1 MSNPDTSAHSRITII
16 WEKAAV
22 WALSFIIVL
31 LGLAYNDQKTKIEK
45 MEERVQFLY
54 IDKVNKSE
62 LKETE
67 YRIMTR
73 IEASQSDILARLDL
87 YFGKF
92 SDKK

>member
-1 MSNPDTSAHSRITII
+1 MSLDTSANSRITAV
-16 WEKAAV
+16 WERLAV

-31 LGLAYNDQKTKIEK
+31 LGLAYNDQKGKIEK

-67 YRIMTR
+67 TRIMSR

-87 YFGKF
+87 YFGRY
-92 SDKK
+92 SEKK